1 MLNVAKYPEKYVCS
15 IVAPQGTLVDV
26 MPRWFTIFPQEIQV
40 LEIQINVTNP
50 LKLFTFGEIV
60 LVGSLNH
67 VVRFPLSVF
76 PTEV

>member
-1 MLNVAKYPEKYVCS
+1 MLNVAKYPEKYLCS
-15 IVAPQGTLVDV
+15 IVAPHGTLVDV

-76 PTEV
+76 PMEV